1 MKKIGNVQ
9 TVSLTFRPS
18 VYIFD
23 EIKYQLIFN
32 RIIDHSEIQK
42 AIGELGKEVSLI
54 QQVRRLAAQTGRE
67 QSQRDLA
74 MVNDLVEDLSHLY
87 TEWESYATEIK
98 NGSGKMR
105 VRGTEVHF
113 VKPRVVEFQNDKE

>member
-18 VYIFD
+18 VYVFD
-23 EIKYQLIFN
+23 EIKHQLIFN

-42 AIGELGKEVSLI
+42 VIGELGKEISLI
-54 QQVRRLAAQTGRE
+54 QQIRRLAAQTGKE
-67 QSQRDLA
+67 EAKRDLS
-74 MVNDLVEDLSHLY
+74 MVNDLVSDLSHLY

-105 VRGTEVHF
+105 VRGTEIHF
-113 VKPRVVEFQNDKE
+113 VKPRVVEFPNDKE